1 MESIDTSW
9 KAGIIQDNKKPKKN
23 HKSDKLSDNYFKFID
38 YFPDLI
44 IITTRSQGYCV
55 EINQSFLN
63 VTGYS
68 RENVIGYPITVLDMG
83 FTTATYSK
91 IQKKLINQQTVENL
105 EIEFCLKNGEKRIG
119 LLSVKLLE
127 WQGKTYLLNII
138 RDITERKALEENLRR
153 IAMHDPLT
161 GLPNRAYFM
170 QQLDYAIACRQHYD
184 NYFYSIL
191 FLDLDEFKAINDN
204 FGHDTGDKF
213 LIEISKKLKAK
224 LRWGDFI
231 ARLGGDEFV
240 ILLEDIKDFRG
251 AARIANQV
259 IASLKQPVLVNGH
272 HLSCSVSIGISTIS
286 KNDKLPEELL
296 RKADA
301 AMYQAKAFG
310 KNRYHIS

>member
-1 MESIDTSW
+1 MESIDTSC
-9 KAGIIQDNKKPKKN
+9 KAGMFKYNKNPQIPNISQDK
-23 HKSDKLSDNYFKFID
+23 YFNFID

-44 IITTRSQGYCV
+44 LITTLCQGYCV
-55 EINQSFLN
+55 EINQAFIN

-83 FTTATYSK
+83 LSIARYSK
-91 IQKKLINQQTVENL
+91 IQKKLTNQESIENF
-105 EIEFCLKNGEKRIG
+105 EIEFCLKTGEKRIG
-119 LLSVKLLE
+119 LLSVKILE
-127 WQGKTYLLNII
+127 WLGKTYLLNII
-138 RDITERKALEENLRR
+138 RDITERKQIEDDLRR

-170 QQLDYAIACRQHYD
+170 QQLDYVIEYKQYYG

-213 LIEISKKLKAK
+213 LIEISKRLKGM

-259 IASLKQPVLVNGH
+259 IAALKQPVVVNGYL
-272 HLSCSVSIGISTIS
+272 LSCSVSIGISTIS
-286 KNDKLPEELL
+286 ADDKLPEQLL

-310 KNRYHIS
+310 KSRYHIS